1 MNRERRKATRVPLP
15 EAVRA
20 TVDDVPVR
28 VLDLSTVNARVEH
41 EQRFPL
47 QSPRLRLEW
56 HRSEIHLPFRVM
68 RSQIVARKE
77 SGLVYHSGIEFIGL
91 DPLAEGLIA
100 SILQWAEQSASR
112 SARPPAASEQLEDT
126 WTRQVQFLRADL
138 GDDLPYVQFRLG
150 DGGWVK
156 EYVASPAQPDDGFTI
171 PRTQDD
177 SPELQ
182 RTFECA
188 DAETRRMMRIAL
200 ESKLSQQS

>member
-56 HRSEIHLPFRVM
+56 HRSEIQLPFRVM

-77 SGLVYHSGIEFIGL
+77 SGLVYHSGIEFIAL

-100 SILQWAEQSASR
+100 SIL
-112 SARPPAASEQLEDT
+112 
-126 WTRQVQFLRADL
+126 
-138 GDDLPYVQFRLG
+138 
-150 DGGWVK
+150 
-156 EYVASPAQPDDGFTI
+156 
-171 PRTQDD
+171 
-177 SPELQ
+177 
-182 RTFECA
+182 
-188 DAETRRMMRIAL
+188 
-200 ESKLSQQS
+200 